1 MATNKYIIQLVVETG
16 DGTARVKGVS
26 KAFQDLDNQV
36 KITKT
41 NIDKTNASLKNTGG
55 AAGIAGAAALELG
68 RTVSDL
74 PYGISAV
81 TNNIS
86 QLGNMFAMLVLS
98 SGGLRAALINLHAAL
113 VGPIGILL
121 AFQAVVAGI
130 EFYAQSLRKSKTE
143 TEKQKDELK
152 ELSKTLEEQAFMF
165 NALAK
170 NAFNYSSDIT
180 KIFAKN
186 MKEVS
191 SFLEE
196 LRKEGPITE
205 EQYTYAVQLGN
216 DVLQARIKQNQELIK
231 INEARQKL
239 IDLGGEEA
247 LTEEKLR
254 VVAVETGKTIGQVT
268 RERTKARQDL
278 TSAVST
284 YSFAVDDE
292 SNALKILNYTATEEV
307 VVEEKVKKAKEET
320 IKTRY
325 GNINAMI
332 REALSSVSSFR
343 NAYID
348 RRVFQQR
355 EKLDDIE
362 FLEWKADFFNR
373 LSKDSSFSYEEQ
385 TRFYAQYVASTEQL
399 GDLQLRNEMIKL
411 NAMENINMSYADSL
425 GTIFDTIAGLAGEN
439 RFLQAVALIG
449 ESAVGIAKIIISTK
463 AANMAARLKYALI
476 PGGQALAAAEIA
488 ANNFGAKVGIGAN
501 IAATAT
507 ALSELKAPASAP
519 SSPSIGSDNSAG
531 LPNELAPAFN
541 VVGSSTSQLAQILG
555 AQGQQPIKT
564 YVVAGEV
571 SSAQSLERNRVK
583 EASI

>member
-1 MATNKYIIQLVVETG
+1 MAVNKYIIQLIVETG
-16 DGTARVKGVS
+16 NGTAKVAGVS
-26 KAFQDLDNQV
+26 KAFKDLDTQV
-36 KITKT
+36 KVTKT
-41 NIDKTNASLKNTGG
+41 SIDRTNASLKNTGG

-86 QLGNMFAMLVLS
+86 QLGNMFALLVIS
-98 SGGLRAALINLHAAL
+98 SGGLRAALINLQAAL

-152 ELSKTLEEQAFMF
+152 ELNKTLDEQVFMF

-170 NAFNYSSDIT
+170 NAFNYSSDVT

-205 EQYTYAVQLGN
+205 EQYAYAIQLGN
-216 DVLQARIKQNQELIK
+216 DVLQARIKQNNELIK

-247 LTEEKLR
+247 LTEEKIR
-254 VVAVETGKTIGQVT
+254 VVAAETGKTTGQVL

-278 TSAVST
+278 TSATSE
-284 YSFAVDDE
+284 YAFAIDE
-292 SNALKILNYTATEEV
+292 ENDALKILNYTATEEV
-307 VVEEKVKKAKEET
+307 VVEKKVKEAKEET
-320 IKTRY
+320 IKARY
-325 GNINAMI
+325 NNINAMI
-332 REALSSVSSFR
+332 REALSSVNSFR
-343 NAYID
+343 NAFID
-348 RRVFQQR
+348 RRVLQQR
-355 EKLDDIE
+355 EKLDDAD
-362 FLEWKADFFNR
+362 FLEWKADFFDR

-385 TRFYAQYVASTEQL
+385 TRFYAQHVAATEQL
-399 GDLQLRNEMIKL
+399 GNLQLRNEMIKL
-411 NAMENINMSYADSL
+411 NAMENINMSYADSMD
-425 GTIFDTIAGLAGEN
+425 TIFKTIAGLAGEN

-449 ESAVGIAKIIISTK
+449 ESATGIAKIIISTK
-463 AANMAARLKYALI
+463 AANMAARLKYSLI

-488 ANNFGAKVGIGAN
+488 ANNFSAKVGIGAN

-507 ALSELKAPASAP
+507 ALSELKAPVSTP
-519 SSPSIGSDNSAG
+519 SSPSIGNDMPSG

-541 VVGSSTSQLAQILG
+541 VVGSSSSQLAQIMA
-555 AQGQQPIKT
+555 AQGREPVKA

-571 SSAQSLERNRVK
+571 STAQSLERNRVK

>member
-1 MATNKYIIQLVVETG
+1 MATNRYIIQLVVDTG
-16 DGTARVKGVS
+16 NGVAKVKGVE
-26 KAFQDLDNQV
+26 KAFKDLDAQV
-36 KITKT
+36 NVTKAT
-41 NIDKTNASLKNTGG
+41 VDKTNASLKNTGG

-74 PYGISAV
+74 PYGLSAV

-86 QLGNMFAMLVLS
+86 QLGNMFALLVIS
-98 SGGLRAALINLHAAL
+98 SGGLRAALINLQAAL
-113 VGPIGILL
+113 VGPVGVLL

-130 EFYAQSLRKSKTE
+130 EFYSQSLRKSKSE

-186 MKEVS
+186 MKEVA

-205 EQYTYAVQLGN
+205 EQYTYAIQLGN
-216 DVLQARIKQNQELIK
+216 DVLQARIKQNEELIK

-247 LTEEKLR
+247 LTEEKIRL
-254 VVAVETGKTIGQVT
+254 VAIETGKTVGQVT

-278 TSAVST
+278 TSATSE
-284 YSFAVDDE
+284 YAFAIDDE
-292 SNALKILNYTATEEV
+292 SKALKLLNYTATEEV
-307 VVEEKVKKAKEET
+307 VVEKKVKEAKEET
-320 IKTRY
+320 IKARY
-325 GNINAMI
+325 SNINAMI
-332 REALSSVSSFR
+332 REALSSVNSFR
-343 NAYID
+343 NAFIE

-355 EKLDDIE
+355 EKLDDVE
-362 FLEWKADFFNR
+362 FLEWKADFFDR

-385 TRFYAQYVASTEQL
+385 TRFYAQHVAATEQL
-399 GDLQLRNEMIKL
+399 GNVQLRNEMIKL

-425 GTIFDTIAGLAGEN
+425 GTIFDVIANLAGEN

-449 ESAVGIAKIIISTK
+449 ESATGIAKIIISTK
-463 AANMAARLKYALI
+463 AANMAARLKYAPI
-476 PGGQALAAAEIA
+476 PGGAAIAAAEIA
-488 ANNFGAKVGIGAN
+488 ANNFAAKVGIGAN

-507 ALSELKAPASAP
+507 ALSELKAPVSAP
-519 SSPSIGSDNSAG
+519 SAASVGSDTSTG

-541 VVGSSTSQLAQILG
+541 VVGSSASQLAQIMG
-555 AQGQQPIKT
+555 AQGQRPIKA

-571 SSAQSLERNRVK
+571 SNAQSLERNRVR

>member
-1 MATNKYIIQLVVETG
+1 MAVNKYIIQLVVDTG
-16 DGTARVKGVS
+16 SGVANVKGVE
-26 KAFQDLDNQV
+26 KAFKDLSSQV
-36 KITKT
+36 NVTKSS
-41 NIDKTNASLKNTGG
+41 IDKTNASLKNTGG
-55 AAGIAGAAALELG
+55 AAGIAGAAAMELG
-68 RTVSDL
+68 RTISDL

-86 QLGNMFAMLVLS
+86 QLGNMFGLLVVS
-98 SGGLRAALINLHAAL
+98 SGGLRAALINLQAAL
-113 VGPIGILL
+113 VGPVGVLL
-121 AFQAVVAGI
+121 AFQAVVTGI
-130 EFYAQSLRKSKTE
+130 EFYAQSLRKSKSE

-152 ELSKTLEEQAFMF
+152 ELSKTLEEQSFMF

-307 VVEEKVKKAKEET
+307 VVEKKVKKAKEET
-320 IKTRY
+320 IEARY
-325 GNINAMI
+325 SNINAMI
-332 REALSSVSSFR
+332 REAISSVNSFR
-343 NAYID
+343 NAFIE
-348 RRVFQQR
+348 RRALQQK
-355 EKLDDIE
+355 EKLNDVE
-362 FLEWKADFFNR
+362 FLDWKADFFNR
-373 LSKDSSFSYEEQ
+373 LSKDASFSFEEQ
-385 TRFYAQYVASTEQL
+385 TRFYGQYVAATEQL
-399 GDLQLRNEMIKL
+399 GNVQLRNEIIKL
-411 NAMENINMSYADSL
+411 DAMQRINMSYADSL
-425 GTIFDTIAGLAGEN
+425 GNIFDIIADLAGGN

-449 ESAVGIAKIIISTK
+449 ESAAGIAKIVISTK
-463 AANMAARLKYALI
+463 AANSIAIAKYSPI
-476 PGGQALAAAEIA
+476 PGGAGLAAKEIA
-488 ANNFGAKVGIGAN
+488 ANNFAAKVGIAAN
-501 IAATAT
+501 IASTAK
-507 ALSELKAPASAP
+507 AVSSLKAPVSLP
-519 SSPSIGSDNSAG
+519 SSPSISSGGSQGSQ
-531 LPNELAPAFN
+531 EPAFN
-541 VVGSSTSQLAQILG
+541 LIGSGGQSQLAAAI
-555 AQGQQPIKT
+555 ASQQQSPVRA
-564 YVVAGEV
+564 YVVSGDV
-571 SSAQSLERNRVK
+571 TTAQSLERNRI
-583 EASI
+583 EQASI